1 MFGIK
6 LPSYIYIYTHRPFLG
21 LILLV
26 AGWTPFCC
34 TSIMQISTTSQRCSI
49 HGLRSGDFG
58 GHIVCVGVCE
68 GGMGFRWEACN
79 LWSRAIAFLCA
90 LFYRYHVQQGGD
102 GIESG
107 GHNNSFGG
115 GIARECSP
123 LAPALYTMQ
132 DVSSLSDSNSDLPS
146 KSGSRYQDSSHQAT
160 FSQSSIVQLCWA
172 CKLQHQF
179 PVLSWQERHLV
190 WSSAAISASREG
202 SDGGRFLLP
211 PPALAQC
218 CDIYIYIIMKRKNK

>member
-107 GHNNSFGG
+107 GHSNSFGG
-115 GIARECSP
+115 AWP
-123 LAPALYTMQ
+123 ANAPPWPCGLLLLYLLQGRGVTVA
-132 DVSSLSDSNSDLPS
+132 DFYYRRWRGVVIE
-146 KSGSRYQDSSHQAT
+146 RYN
-160 FSQSSIVQLCWA
+160 
-172 CKLQHQF
+172 
-179 PVLSWQERHLV
+179 
-190 WSSAAISASREG
+190 
-202 SDGGRFLLP
+202 
-211 PPALAQC
+211 
-218 CDIYIYIIMKRKNK
+218 IYIYIYIYIYMNRKNK